1 MLNSGGSLLG
11 KKKSPFQVVPGP
23 NSLRTHALL
32 QTVKTIRRH
41 IQQILA
47 VLYLSTSMWI
57 RVLKLEKCQFK
68 VDLEEI
74 QNMRLIRD

>member
-1 MLNSGGSLLG
+1 MN
-11 KKKSPFQVVPGP
+11 
-23 NSLRTHALL
+23 R
-32 QTVKTIRRH
+32 IRRH

-47 VLYLSTSMWI
+47 VLYLSMWI